1 MCFLDQYYEVGKDI
15 PYFALYRQ
23 QKGWKQTSLF
33 EQKGMIA
40 LANKDFASPF
50 PPELYV
56 RYHFISFSSISS
68 LFVNVP

>member
-1 MCFLDQYYEVGKDI
+1 MHLLTGDLMCFLDQYYEVEKDI
-15 PYFALYRQ
+15 FALYRQ

-56 RYHFISFSSISS
+56 ISCHIF
-68 LFVNVP
+68 